1 MTRQGERGGLVVL
14 VADRDIEEALAQVFR
29 RSESLGLA
37 SFRREIR
44 RYPGRDAGCY
54 TDAANF
60 LRQFLRAF
68 RYALV
73 VFDRRGSGS
82 ASSRQE
88 IEHSVEDSLRRNG
101 WEDRGRAVVID
112 PELEAWVWAGSPVVS
127 TALGWGREYDAL
139 RRWLEAKG
147 LWDEGISKPDDP
159 KNAMSQALR
168 GAPTAS
174 RRRRSA
180 RLFGEIAAGV
190 SLEGCQDP
198 AFLKLRR
205 ILQEWFPRTEP

>member
-1 MTRQGERGGLVVL
+1 MTRERERGRLVVL
-14 VADRDIEEALAQVFR
+14 VADRDIEEALAQLFQR
-29 RSESLGLA
+29 PESLGLGP
-37 SFRREIR
+37 FRFEIR

-60 LRQFLRAF
+60 LRQFLHACQF
-68 RYALV
+68 ALV

-82 ASSRQE
+82 ALAREE
-88 IEHSVEDSLRRNG
+88 IERTVEDSLWRNG
-101 WEDRGRAVVID
+101 WKDRGRAIVID

-127 TALGWGREYDAL
+127 TALGWGRDYDVL
-139 RRWLEAKG
+139 RRWLEEAG
-147 LWDEGISKPDDP
+147 LWQEGLSKPGDP
-159 KNAMSQALR
+159 KPAMSRALR
-168 GAPTAS
+168 GAPPTS

-190 SLEGCQDP
+190 SLGGCRDP

-205 ILQEWFPRTEP
+205 ILQEWFPKAEP